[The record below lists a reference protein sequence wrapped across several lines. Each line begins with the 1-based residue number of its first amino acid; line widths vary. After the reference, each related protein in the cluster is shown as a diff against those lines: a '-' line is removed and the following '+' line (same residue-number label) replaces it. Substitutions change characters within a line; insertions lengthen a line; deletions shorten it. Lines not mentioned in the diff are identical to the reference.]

1 MTFSRKLTLGI
12 LLLLCLTLSLGGA
25 WTIDQNLQAALLRA
39 QTQNTAFHQRERS
52 ALEQALRAD
61 GADSSITAAR
71 SVQAY
76 AKDLQSSVGAQSFYF
91 SVMDEGG
98 TTLYSSLPSA
108 VQYSVLRGAIA
119 AGPQSVTFCYPGP
132 GRYMVLASP
141 LQGSVEGLW
150 LVSVYDITALYTERE
165 RQVGQYLVL
174 EVTALVLAGAA
185 AALFSRRMT
194 RPLRALQ
201 AAARSMAEGAYDR
214 RVPPCRQAEFDA
226 LGQDFNRM
234 AAAVESRVDAL
245 RQESQRQTRF
255 VAAFTHEL
263 KTPMTSILGYADLL
277 RMGEQPP
284 ERRRQ
289 AADYIYHESKRLETL
304 SRQLLQLL
312 GLQQGG
318 IDLSPVAVR
327 LVFADVRRSLP
338 EDFPAVIRTECDPAA
353 VVLADRPLL
362 GDLLR
367 NLVLNAANAGPRD
380 GVVHLACTRR
390 EGGWEISVTDT
401 GCGMAA
407 QELPRIT
414 EAFYMVDKSR
424 ARRAGGSGLGL
435 SLCAEIARA
444 HGTALTFESEP
455 GKGTTVRILLKEG
468 TE

>member
-25 WTIDQNLQAALLRA
+25 WTIDRNLQAALLNA

-52 ALEQALRAD
+52 ALEQALRSD
-61 GADSSITAAR
+61 GAHSTVAAAR
-71 SVQAY
+71 SVQTY
-76 AKDLQSSVGAQSFYF
+76 AGELQSSVGAQSFF
-91 SVMDEGG
+91 FAVMDEQG
-98 TTLYSSLPSA
+98 TTLYSSLPR
-108 VQYSVLRGAIA
+108 SVRYETLRGAIT
-119 AGPQSVTFCYPGP
+119 AGAQSVTFCYPGS
-132 GRYMVLASP
+132 GKYMVLASP
-141 LQGSVEGLW
+141 LQGTMEGLW
-150 LVSVYDITALYTERE
+150 LVSVYDVTALFIERE
-165 RQVGQYLVL
+165 RQIRQYLLL
-174 EVTALVLAGAA
+174 EVTALVLAGTAA
-185 AALFSRRMT
+185 AWFSHRMT

-214 RVPPCRQAEFDA
+214 RVPACRQAEFDA

-318 IDLSPVAVR
+318 ITLSPVAVR

-338 EDFPAVIRTECDPAA
+338 EDFPAAICMDCDPGA
-353 VVLADRPLL
+353 VVTADRPLL
-362 GDLLR
+362 GDLIR
-367 NLVLNAANAGPRD
+367 NLVLNAANAGPKD
-380 GVVHLACTRR
+380 GTVHLACTRR
-390 EGGWEISVTDT
+390 ESGWEISVTDT

-407 QELPRIT
+407 EELPRIT
-414 EAFYMVDKSR
+414 EPFYMVDKSR

-435 SLCAEIARA
+435 SLCAEITRV
-444 HGTALTFESEP
+444 HSTALEFESEP
-455 GKGTTVRILLKEG
+455 GKGTTVRLWLKEG
-468 TE
+468 KE

>member
-1 MTFSRKLTLGI
+1 MTFSSKLTLGI
-12 LLLLCLTLSLGGA
+12 LLLLCLTLSIGGG
-25 WTIDQNLQAALLRA
+25 WTIDQNLQAALLSS

-61 GADSSITAAR
+61 GAHSTGAAAR
-71 SVQAY
+71 SVQNY
-76 AKDLQSSVGAQSFYF
+76 AGELQSSVGAQSFFF
-91 SVMDEGG
+91 SVMDEQG
-98 TTLYSSLPSA
+98 TTLYSSLPRA
-108 VQYSVLRGAIA
+108 VRYDVLRSAIA
-119 AGPQSVTFCYPGP
+119 AGPQSVTFCYPGSS
-132 GRYMVLASP
+132 RYMVLASP
-141 LQGSVEGLW
+141 LQGTMEGLW
-150 LVSVYDITALYTERE
+150 LVSVYDITALFTERE
-165 RQVGQYLVL
+165 RQLRQYLLL
-174 EVTALVLAGAA
+174 EVTALVLAGTAA
-185 AALFSRRMT
+185 AWFSHRMT

-201 AAARSMAEGAYDR
+201 SAARSMAEGAYDR
-214 RVPPCRQAEFDA
+214 RVPSCRQAEFDA
-226 LGQDFNRM
+226 LGQDFNQM

-245 RQESQRQTRF
+245 QQESQRQTRF

-318 IDLSPVAVR
+318 ITLSPVAVR

-338 EDFPAVIRTECDPAA
+338 QDFPAAICTDCDPGA
-353 VVLADRPLL
+353 VVLADRSLL
-362 GDLLR
+362 GDLVR
-367 NLVLNAANAGPRD
+367 NLVLNAANAGPKD
-380 GVVHLACTRR
+380 GAVHLACTRR
-390 EGGWEISVTDT
+390 EGGWELSVTDT

-407 QELPRIT
+407 EELPRIT

-444 HGTALTFESEP
+444 HGTALEFESRP
-455 GKGTTVRILLKEG
+455 GKGTTVRLLLKEG

>member
-52 ALEQALRAD
+52 ALEQALRSD
-61 GADSSITAAR
+61 GADSSITATR

-91 SVMDEGG
+91 SVMDDGG
-98 TTLYSSLPSA
+98 TTLYSSLPAA
-108 VQYSVLRGAIA
+108 VQYRVLRDAIA
-119 AGPQSVTFCYPGP
+119 AGPQAVTFCYPGSS
-132 GRYMVLASP
+132 RYMVLASP

-150 LVSVYDITALYTERE
+150 LVSVYDITSLYTEQDRE
-165 RQVGQYLVL
+165 IRQYLLL

-185 AALFSRRMT
+185 AAWFSRRMT

-201 AAARSMAEGAYDR
+201 AAAKSMAEGAYDQ

-226 LGQDFNRM
+226 LGQDFNQM

-318 IDLSPVAVR
+318 ITLSPVAVR

-338 EDFPAVIRTECDPAA
+338 QDFPAVIRTECAPAA

-362 GDLLR
+362 GDLVR

-380 GVVHLACTRR
+380 GAVHLACTRR
-390 EGGWEISVTDT
+390 ESGWEISVTDT
-401 GCGMAA
+401 GCGIAA

-444 HGTALTFESEP
+444 HGTTLTFESEP
-455 GKGTTVRILLKEG
+455 GKGTTVRLLLKEG